1 MRKQG
6 DVSIP
11 TVILTYGFRNL
22 FRNEKGKRTIFLYAE
37 PSLWRFEN
45 RNFNSVLMSYRLGK
59 FEIATL
65 RALRNEN
72 SSSVLSSYKQVP
84 KTV

>member
-22 FRNEKGKRTIFLYAE
+22 FRNEKGLWTIFLYAE
-37 PSLWRFEN
+37 PALWRFD
-45 RNFNSVLMSYRLGK
+45 SVVMSYRLGNRHV
-59 FEIATL
+59 T
-65 RALRNEN
+65 
-72 SSSVLSSYKQVP
+72 SSA
-84 KTV
+84 